1 MTGLWSCFSSFLV
14 NLICKISPLVLGEIL
29 GVFVNTLTANAKY
42 PAQDYENFLLPIQMN
57 SLKNQKLFPNFLFH
71 FWNLHQTLNILKKMM
86 IVTANVFPKLQ
97 SVKILLRPLFK

>member
-1 MTGLWSCFSSFLV
+1 MTGLRSCFSSFLV

-42 PAQDYENFLLPIQMN
+42 PVQDCENFLLPIQMN
-57 SLKNQKLFPNFLFH
+57 SPKNQKLFPNFLFH